1 MSVPDPPH
9 RLTPLPPLER
19 LAAGSRLHRIHG
31 VRWRGGQFNASA
43 HKSRFAPLADEG
55 GRRIPVLYAGATF
68 DVAVYESLFH
78 AVGPGPASRTW
89 PASRIAAV
97 AHSVLRTER
106 DLQLAP
112 LFRRNLIA
120 WNITDQ
126 ELIQAPA
133 RHYDGTAA
141 WGEAVHR
148 SILNADGLIWTSSR
162 EGSDRCYVFFGDR
175 VSEHDFAIVTRR
187 EAHDETLLVDVRRSA
202 RHGDI
207 TITI

>member
-1 MSVPDPPH
+1 MQ
-9 RLTPLPPLER
+9 
-19 LAAGSRLHRIHG
+19 
-31 VRWRGGQFNASA
+31 WRGSQFNTSA
-43 HKSRFAPLADEG
+43 HKSRFAPLVDEHG
-55 GRRIPVLYAGATF
+55 HRVAVLYAGATF

-89 PASRIAAV
+89 PASRIETV
-97 AHSVLRTER
+97 AHSILKTEH

-133 RHYDGTAA
+133 RHYVVTAA

-148 SILNADGLIWTSSR
+148 SMTAAHGLVWTSSR

-175 VSEHDFAIVTRR
+175 VSEHDFVVVTRR
-187 EAHDETLLVDVRRSA
+187 EAGDETFFADVCRSA

>member
-1 MSVPDPPH
+1 M
-9 RLTPLPPLER
+9 
-19 LAAGSRLHRIHG
+19 
-31 VRWRGGQFNASA
+31 
-43 HKSRFAPLADEG
+43 
-55 GRRIPVLYAGATF
+55 LYAGATF

-89 PASRIAAV
+89 PASRIETV
-97 AHSVLRTER
+97 AHSVLKTGR

-133 RHYDGTAA
+133 RDYDGTAA

-148 SILNADGLIWTSSR
+148 SILDADGLVWTSNR

-175 VSEHDFAIVTRR
+175 VAEHDFVIETRR
-187 EAHDETLLVDVRRSA
+187 EPGDETFLADIRQSA